1 MEIFLEQEPVGGRQR
16 LRAFWRI
23 LAFLVLF
30 VVITSVLGSLL
41 VAVWA
46 VAGGPLV
53 GLGSGVEQGLDN
65 SSLLLLNGVASLF
78 AVFIALWVAGR
89 LLDRRPLRSFG
100 FRLGGGWFLD
110 LGFGLALGAGLMA
123 AIFVV
128 QLSAGWV
135 DVTGTFE
142 TVRPGAAF
150 GLAVLAPV
158 VTFLCVGI
166 YEEALSRGY
175 LLRNIAE
182 GLNLPGLGP
191 RGGILI
197 AWVLSSVVFGALHLA
212 NPNAT
217 LLSTANITLAGL
229 LLGAGY
235 VATGQL
241 AIPIGVH
248 ITWNFFQGTVFGFPV
263 SGLQPIGAS
272 FVATEESGPDLLT
285 GGVFGPEAGLLVVA
299 ATVIGTLL
307 TFLWVRVRYGH
318 SGLYTPLAE
327 PPKPTE
333 AAETTPNGYR

>member
-1 MEIFLEQEPVGGRQR
+1 MGLFLEQGPVGGRRR

-23 LAFLVLF
+23 LAFLALFGVLAN
-30 VVITSVLGSLL
+30 VLGSVVILVWAAASGSLEAPVSGIGQDIGGSALL
-41 VAVWA
+41 VVT
-46 VAGGPLV
+46 GI
-53 GLGSGVEQGLDN
+53 
-65 SSLLLLNGVASLF
+65 SSLP
-78 AVFIALWVAGR
+78 AVFIALWIVGK
-89 LLDRRPLRSFG
+89 LLDRRPLKDFG
-100 FRLGGGWFLD
+100 FRLNGGWFLD

-123 AIFVV
+123 AIFLV

-135 DVTGTFE
+135 TVAGTFE
-142 TVRPGAAF
+142 TIRPGASF
-150 GLAVLAPV
+150 GTALLAPV

-191 RGGILI
+191 RGGILVAWI
-197 AWVLSSVVFGALHLA
+197 ASSMVFGALHLP
-212 NPNAT
+212 NPNST
-217 LLSTANITLAGL
+217 LVSTANITLAGI

-235 VATGQL
+235 VLTGQL

-263 SGLQPIGAS
+263 SGLQPIGAT
-272 FVATEESGPDLLT
+272 FVATEESGPDLFT

-299 ATVIGTLL
+299 ATVLGTLF
-307 TFLWVRVRYGH
+307 TFLWVRYRRGS

-327 PPKPTE
+327 PPKPRATVS
-333 AAETTPNGYR
+333 GG